1 MSAKFSKNPHRQIL
15 RTSLHLLASCLCAW
29 GRKTDTTEVTDA
41 FLQLLIAK
49 APKIAPQTYRPAWH
63 PACTHQGTCP
73 MRDLTVGWASTNKA
87 RRLCRPDSCQLPA
100 LSLCIKQTTIS
111 CLERH
116 SDLLH
121 NSATNIGGWFIDGL
135 FKDVLKEAVVAWCK
149 VLTVAWKN

>member
-1 MSAKFSKNPHRQIL
+1 MHTPGDLPYARPHSGVSEHQQSE
-15 RTSLHLLASCLCAW
+15 TF
-29 GRKTDTTEVTDA
+29 V
-41 FLQLLIAK
+41 
-49 APKIAPQTYRPAWH
+49 QTW
-63 PACTHQGTCP
+63 
-73 MRDLTVGWASTNKA
+73 
-87 RRLCRPDSCQLPA
+87 QLPA

-121 NSATNIGGWFIDGL
+121 NSATNIGGLFIDGL